1 MATGSLLRPRSTAMD
16 GHSPRQTA
24 RMSVVG
30 RHRMGP
36 AGESR
41 KSLRPRMSIAQ
52 ARMSVVQGNMRG
64 RRGLPG
70 LNSNFLKPENKRPRC
85 QPWRLPIEK
94 EKFVKVGKR
103 RTAVFDYREFYYFCP
118 ACNVSFHDFDEYQSH
133 LIVREL
139 SLQQE
144 EMLDEISR
152 QIKDQNLKRANK
164 EIMNEYSRK
173 HSIMRKSLA
182 PNRRTMSRKVDP
194 DISTFLSQAEELEL
208 HLSTLKKK
216 SDYRDENFKF
226 NIREKQKF
234 YDMEEAL
241 ENAKKAKARLT
252 NYRSKIIVRNVAKM
266 HGVSETKLLV

>member
-1 MATGSLLRPRSTAMD
+1 MD
-16 GHSPRQTA
+16 GLSPRQTA
-24 RMSVVG
+24 RMSVAG

-64 RRGLPG
+64 RRGLP
-70 LNSNFLKPENKRPRC
+70 LNSNLLKPENKRPRC
-85 QPWRLPIEK
+85 QAWRLPIEK
-94 EKFVKVGKR
+94 QKIVKVGKR
-103 RTAVFDYREFYYFCP
+103 RTAVFDNREFYYFCP
-118 ACNVSFHDFDEYQSH
+118 ACNVSFNDFDEYQSH

-139 SLQQE
+139 SLSQE

-152 QIKDQNLKRANK
+152 QIKDQNLKRTNR
-164 EIMNEYSRK
+164 EIMNEYA
-173 HSIMRKSLA
+173 RKSLA

-216 SDYRDENFKF
+216 SDYRDANFKF

-234 YDMEEAL
+234 YDMQEAL
-241 ENAKKAKARLT
+241 ENAKKAKAKLT
-252 NYRSKIIVRNVAKM
+252 AYRSKIIVKNVAKT
-266 HGVSETKLLV
+266 HGVSETRLIL